1 MNGLIGKS
9 IAGRYKIVSKL
20 GDGGMGV
27 VYKAIQT
34 SVDRTVAVKILHPHL
49 MSNTDAMQR
58 FQREAKTCSK
68 LKDANAIHLYDF
80 GIENH
85 LTYLV
90 MEYIEGQSLRD
101 MLQPGKPLQLRRAA
115 NLIGQICSALA
126 EAHALDIVHRDLK
139 PGNIMITRRRNRE
152 HVKVVDFG
160 IAKIVSDET
169 KATHMTQTGMI
180 IGTPQYMSPEQ
191 AEGGK
196 IDLRSDIYSLGI
208 ILYELVTGD
217 TPFQADTPLQ
227 LLLKHVKDPPPPPR
241 KLRPD
246 LDIPEAVEAVI
257 LKALAKRPQD
267 RYDSAEALAAELD
280 QATRHLPL
288 PDLAPLPATSGKPG
302 RSSAGS
308 GVAATDIEIDPTEI
322 GINQTEIAGGGRTA
336 IEPPPRPA
344 WLMPALAA
352 ALLVLAGVAYYFLSG
367 PGTGYLTLY
376 VSPHE
381 AAVSVTSP
389 EVDKDDIKLL
399 KSARETGSPGNLA
412 AVRRQQVRIIPVR
425 RQVAKREYRYE
436 LPAGDYTISAT
447 ADGYA
452 DYRTEVTIDPDR
464 ADTVEVS
471 LIYLGET
478 GGKVG
483 TLGRDGANLST
494 LQVKVIPE
502 DATVIVY
509 AANNRLLQYRPKSRS
524 GGLVNFD
531 LPPDYTYTVTVSKQG
546 YHSQTRSVNV
556 SSENLLTFTEF
567 ALVRSIAD
575 LLILDKDKVNNSAA
589 GSIAPGVK
597 PRLLGQRS
605 LNLFW
610 FTTSGIGSISSAL
623 EIQDG
628 ANSLPVYSPLPGL
641 QEKYVRLGGKI
652 VSLTAQ
658 QLVFEG
664 TLTFR
669 HPQRNNGQPCE
680 RTGRFTFEWRSDNE
694 ARWALVNNSAIC
706 DGIVDGINIK

>member
-246 LDIPEAVEAVI
+246 LDIGC
-257 LKALAKRPQD
+257 R
-267 RYDSAEALAAELD
+267 
-280 QATRHLPL
+280 
-288 PDLAPLPATSGKPG
+288 
-302 RSSAGS
+302 
-308 GVAATDIEIDPTEI
+308 DPTA
-322 GINQTEIAGGGRTA
+322 GRGSSRLAGGG
-336 IEPPPRPA
+336 
-344 WLMPALAA
+344 
-352 ALLVLAGVAYYFLSG
+352 GQ
-367 PGTGYLTLY
+367 
-376 VSPHE
+376 
-381 AAVSVTSP
+381 
-389 EVDKDDIKLL
+389 
-399 KSARETGSPGNLA
+399 
-412 AVRRQQVRIIPVR
+412 RRQI
-425 RQVAKREYRYE
+425 RQGQMA
-436 LPAGDYTISAT
+436 
-447 ADGYA
+447 
-452 DYRTEVTIDPDR
+452 
-464 ADTVEVS
+464 
-471 LIYLGET
+471 
-478 GGKVG
+478 
-483 TLGRDGANLST
+483 
-494 LQVKVIPE
+494 
-502 DATVIVY
+502 
-509 AANNRLLQYRPKSRS
+509 
-524 GGLVNFD
+524 GGLV
-531 LPPDYTYTVTVSKQG
+531 
-546 YHSQTRSVNV
+546 
-556 SSENLLTFTEF
+556 
-567 ALVRSIAD
+567 
-575 LLILDKDKVNNSAA
+575 
-589 GSIAPGVK
+589 
-597 PRLLGQRS
+597 
-605 LNLFW
+605 
-610 FTTSGIGSISSAL
+610 
-623 EIQDG
+623 
-628 ANSLPVYSPLPGL
+628 
-641 QEKYVRLGGKI
+641 
-652 VSLTAQ
+652 
-658 QLVFEG
+658 QLCG
-664 TLTFR
+664 
-669 HPQRNNGQPCE
+669 
-680 RTGRFTFEWRSDNE
+680 
-694 ARWALVNNSAIC
+694 
-706 DGIVDGINIK
+706 